1 MVRVHLQAQLEFWYS
16 WCVRWSEK
24 PEECDSISTDS
35 TIDFVA
41 QLVELFTFN
50 EEVMGSSPIGIT
62 HRVIEESG
70 LSRFVWDEEHAGSNP
85 AYPTHWNIAQLVRA
99 FV

>member
-1 MVRVHLQAQLEFWYS
+1 MELSYS
-16 WCVRWSEK
+16 WCVRWTENPKEVVRNHSS
-24 PEECDSISTDS
+24 PHL
-35 TIDFVA
+35 DFVA

-50 EEVMGSSPIGIT
+50 EEVLGSSPNGIT

-85 AYPTHWNIAQLVRA
+85 AYPTHRNIAQLVRA
-99 FV
+99 SL

>member
-1 MVRVHLQAQLEFWYS
+1 MQVSVVQVYLFPQY
-16 WCVRWSEK
+16 
-24 PEECDSISTDS
+24 
-35 TIDFVA
+35 DFVA

-50 EEVMGSSPIGIT
+50 EEVLGSSPNGIT